1 MRLRELINEDGDSG
15 SNPGG
20 KSKGKSAKLHPH
32 HKSAIKGLTTY
43 PELPGWYYNMYRFGV
58 HMAGSPDDQPMAQKS
73 PMANQLAT
81 LAYTDAEETIIN
93 KSKKEMGLKG
103 KTMTSKH
110 SEEAEGTNT
119 SSPVAKRKKN
129 QYGV

>member
-1 MRLRELINEDGDSG
+1 MRLRELINEDGDNG
-15 SNPGG
+15 GNPGG
-20 KSKGKSAKLHPH
+20 KGKPDKLHPT

-58 HMAGSPDDQPMAQKS
+58 HMAGSPDDQDMAEKS

-81 LAYTDAEETIIN
+81 LAYTDAEQAIIN
-93 KSKKEMGLKG
+93 KSKKAMGIKG
-103 KTMTSKH
+103 KKMTSDR
-110 SEEAEGTNT
+110 SEEAEHTNT
-119 SSPVAKRKKN
+119 TSPVAKRKKN